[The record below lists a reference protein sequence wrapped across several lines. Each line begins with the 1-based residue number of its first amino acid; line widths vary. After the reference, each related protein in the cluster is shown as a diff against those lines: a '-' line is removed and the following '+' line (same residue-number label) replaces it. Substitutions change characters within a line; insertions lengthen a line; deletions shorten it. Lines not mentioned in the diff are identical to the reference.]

1 MAMSKKFM
9 PKYKRM
15 MERLKT
21 ARLEANLTQEEVGK
35 KIKQP
40 QAFVSKIERG
50 ERNVDAIEMAEL
62 AKLYKKSIDYFVP

>member
-1 MAMSKKFM
+1 MAMSKKFQ

-15 MERLKT
+15 MERLRT
-21 ARLEANLTQEEVGK
+21 ARLEANMTQEEVGA

-62 AKLYKKSIDYFVP
+62 AKLYKKSIDYFVG

>member
-62 AKLYKKSIDYFVP
+62 AKLYKKSIDYFVA

>member
-1 MAMSKKFM
+1 MSKKFM

-62 AKLYKKSIDYFVP
+62 AKLYKKSIDYFVA